1 MKKVFVMFL
10 CALCGVMLVSC
21 GRAAE
26 SDTENVTKPAAEIS
40 ETTAETS
47 EATTTSVTDVTTD
60 EVTTAEI
67 TTTTPQTTTR
77 PVTTTKHTQ
86 HVFAEWKT
94 VKEPDCVNKGSKER
108 ECLMCGYKETQELP
122 PKEHTFGEWA
132 VTKAASCT
140 ESGVK
145 ARKCSVCGKTEEAG
159 IDAVGHKFGDWQ
171 TTKAA
176 TYETTGERVRK
187 CGVCGL
193 TQSEVIPVKVLTD
206 ADKQAMAREV
216 AQEIADS
223 IEGDTDLEKVSQA
236 AAIVA
241 WYSGQC
247 NYTMEGK
254 DYATAYG
261 VFIKGEYS
269 CAGSTRA
276 LGLVLECM
284 GYKWQHANEN
294 QYTHQWCILTMDG
307 QVGYADGQV
316 GWAGYGKHPVAE

>member
-10 CALCGVMLVSC
+10 CALCGAMLVSC

-26 SDTENVTKPAAEIS
+26 SDTKNVTKPAAEIL
-40 ETTAETS
+40 ETTAAAS
-47 EATTTSVTDVTTD
+47 EATTTSVTNVTTA

-77 PVTTTKHTQ
+77 PITTTKHTQ

-108 ECLMCGYKETQELP
+108 ECLMCGYIETQELP

-145 ARKCSVCGKTEEAG
+145 TRKCSVCGKTEEAG

-187 CGVCGL
+187 CGVCGYS
-193 TQSEVIPVKVLTD
+193 QSEVIPVKVLTD
-206 ADKQAMAREV
+206 ADKLAMAREV

-236 AAIVA
+236 AQIVA
-241 WYSGQC
+241 WYSSQC
-247 NYTMEGK
+247 QYTMEGR

-294 QYTHQWCILTMDG
+294 QYTHQWCIVTMDG

-316 GWAGYGKHPVAE
+316 GWAGYGKHPVDE